1 MGWRCIRAL
10 KKVSA
15 IAIPALQSAQDDPI
29 PANVEEMATRPTFS
43 LGDTMALGLM
53 YREIFGNAK
62 ALQDDSECGE
72 RLRNIARCL
81 EVWQGTSDELK
92 EKYPGDAEMQAFM
105 RMRIER
111 GVLSWVTWL
120 LAGKTPD
127 EIRAMEDPPTLD
139 LPDPP

>member
-1 MGWRCIRAL
+1 VGWRCTRTL

-15 IAIPALQSAQDDPI
+15 IAIGAVQSAQDDPI
-29 PANVEEMATRPTFS
+29 PANVEEMAARPTFS
-43 LGDTMALGLM
+43 VGDTVALAQM
-53 YREIFGNAK
+53 YREISGNAK

-72 RLRNIARCL
+72 RLRNIAQSL
-81 EVWQGTSDELK
+81 EVWRGTSDELE
-92 EKYPGDAEMQAFM
+92 EKYPDDDEMQVFM

-120 LAGKTPD
+120 LAGKTPE
-127 EIRAMEDPPTLD
+127 EIRAMEDGPTLD

>member
-1 MGWRCIRAL
+1 ML

-15 IAIPALQSAQDDPI
+15 IAIRAVQSAQGDPI
-29 PANVEEMATRPTFS
+29 PANVEEMAARPTFS
-43 LGDTMALGLM
+43 VGDTVALGQIC
-53 YREIFGNAK
+53 REISGNEK

-81 EVWQGTSDELK
+81 NVWRGTSDELK
-92 EKYPGDAEMQAFM
+92 EKYPGDAEKQVYM

-120 LAGKTPD
+120 LAGKTPE
-127 EIRAMEDPPTLD
+127 EIRAMENVPTLD